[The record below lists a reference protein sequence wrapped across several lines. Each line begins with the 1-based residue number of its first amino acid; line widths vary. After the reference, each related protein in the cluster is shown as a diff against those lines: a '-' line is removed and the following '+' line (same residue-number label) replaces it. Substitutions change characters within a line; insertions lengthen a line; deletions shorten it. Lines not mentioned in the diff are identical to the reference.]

1 MLVAM
6 LTDGQMPAAAGC
18 ASWYEAALGHIDGD
32 ATDRVASRLATVATE
47 WSPTEERR
55 ALEMHRR
62 RYAMGLLARSLT
74 AEALWT
80 AALPVAH
87 IAGEQRRVAIRRQRA
102 AEGRSM
108 AASTLRRQGVHQD
121 GA

>member
-1 MLVAM
+1 M
-6 LTDGQMPAAAGC
+6 LTDEVIPAAAGC
-18 ASWYEAALGHIDGD
+18 TSWYEAALGRIDGH
-32 ATDRVASRLATVATE
+32 ATDRVAARLADVASE

-55 ALEMHRR
+55 ALEVHRR
-62 RYAMGLLARSLT
+62 RYAMGLLARSVT

-87 IAGEQRRVAIRRQRA
+87 IAGEQRRVAVRRRRA
-102 AEGRSM
+102 AEGRSL
-108 AASTLRRQGVHQD
+108 AASTLWRHRSHR